1 MKTKPI
7 ILFLF
12 AIVATGCA
20 KTAKTQSTENV
31 QVTKIY
37 NMVIL
42 DQSGSMMP
50 LREVAVQGYNE
61 TLDVIRQA
69 QTQHNLEQ
77 QNLVTLALFNDHLTK
92 VFDCDTVQNMP
103 NLLLD
108 NYLPDGMT
116 AMLDA
121 IGVSLT
127 QLKEQLSRLEN
138 ATAVVT
144 IISDGM
150 ENASTT
156 YDLRRVVSLI
166 DELKEQGVMF
176 VFMGTNQS
184 VELVAT
190 ALHIDE
196 YVEFE
201 YSTEGLKSAL
211 QSGMNASADYYD
223 RMSRYNQDTKNMSK
237 EERNAYYR
245 QQNEKDGWFQDNN
258 K

>member
-1 MKTKPI
+1 
-7 ILFLF
+7 
-12 AIVATGCA
+12 
-20 KTAKTQSTENV
+20 
-31 QVTKIY
+31 
-37 NMVIL
+37 
-42 DQSGSMMP
+42 
-50 LREVAVQGYNE
+50 
-61 TLDVIRQA
+61 
-69 QTQHNLEQ
+69 
-77 QNLVTLALFNDHLTK
+77 
-92 VFDCDTVQNMP
+92 
-103 NLLLD
+103 
-108 NYLPDGMT
+108 
-116 AMLDA
+116 
-121 IGVSLT
+121 
-127 QLKEQLSRLEN
+127 
-138 ATAVVT
+138 
-144 IISDGM
+144 
-150 ENASTT
+150 
-156 YDLRRVVSLI
+156 
-166 DELKEQGVMF
+166 MF